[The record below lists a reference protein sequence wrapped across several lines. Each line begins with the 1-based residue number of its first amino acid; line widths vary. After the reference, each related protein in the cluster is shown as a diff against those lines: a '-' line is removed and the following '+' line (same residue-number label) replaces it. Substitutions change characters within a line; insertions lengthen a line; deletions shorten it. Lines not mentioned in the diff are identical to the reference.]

1 MPSHEHKAFIPY
13 TGIFS
18 SISQEPNSSSRHAVI
33 EARALSVGPR
43 HLQLDRQWK
52 GSSQVPFEYLVVATG
67 THLSQPAGMKD
78 DDKLSSVAYLQKHQA
93 EIKRSRS
100 IVIVGG
106 GAVGVQMATDL
117 KEYYPG
123 KEITVVQSR
132 PKLMPQFHENLHEIV
147 KARFDELGI
156 KYVPVSD

>member
-33 EARALSVGPR
+33 EARALSVEPR

-117 KEYYPG
+117 KEYYPE

-132 PKLMPQFHENLHEIV
+132 PKLMPQFHEKLHEIV
-147 KARFDELGI
+147 KARFGELGI